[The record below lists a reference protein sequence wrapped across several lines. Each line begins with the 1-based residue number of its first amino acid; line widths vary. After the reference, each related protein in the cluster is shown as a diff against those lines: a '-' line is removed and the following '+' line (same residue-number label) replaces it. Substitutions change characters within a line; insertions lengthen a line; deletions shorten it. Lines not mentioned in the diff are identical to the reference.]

1 MGQTKSQQAKEG
13 KHVRVYRK
21 QMNTAAWR
29 EASGSAVKVMLAMM
43 LFDNGENNGAIY
55 FSDRVG
61 AEMTGLSRNT
71 VWKALRQLQELGF
84 AYCTERGGFSRKTR
98 HAACYGL
105 TWLAGPRGTDHRA
118 PSHAYERWQPVDG
131 NTRSQNLTA
140 TGPVSNDCVETPT
153 LTGADIGPVE
163 MEKPVVSAKVDLSGI
178 GPQTVYQ
185 GDRSER
191 LETDQRKQAIP
202 TSGRVSS
209 LRDLVKIRLLT
220 AEPGEQSRMA
230 TAAGIPGGTL
240 SKFIGGRN
248 LPDRYV
254 EPLAAMLEA
263 HGPRTFCAAAG
274 K

>member
-29 EASGSAVKVMLAMM
+29 EASGSAVKVILAMM

-105 TWLAGPRGTDHRA
+105 TWLAGPKGTDNRA

-140 TGPVSNDCVETPT
+140 TGTVSNDCVETRS
-153 LTGADIGPVE
+153 LTGAYIGPME
-163 MEKPVVSAKVDLSGI
+163 MEKPVVSAKGHLSGI

-185 GDRSER
+185 GEGAAG
-191 LETDQRKQAIP
+191 LETEQRKQANPI
-202 TSGRVSS
+202 SGAVSTN
-209 LRDLVKIRLLT
+209 LRDLLSARLSSS
-220 AEPGEQSRMA
+220 EPGEQSRVALML
-230 TAAGIPGGTL
+230 GIPGGTL
-240 SKFIGGRN
+240 SKFLSGRN
-248 LPDRYV
+248 LPQQYQG
-254 EPLAAMLEA
+254 PLIAYL
-263 HGPRTFCAAAG
+263 GKGCPPLSLAG
-274 K
+274 